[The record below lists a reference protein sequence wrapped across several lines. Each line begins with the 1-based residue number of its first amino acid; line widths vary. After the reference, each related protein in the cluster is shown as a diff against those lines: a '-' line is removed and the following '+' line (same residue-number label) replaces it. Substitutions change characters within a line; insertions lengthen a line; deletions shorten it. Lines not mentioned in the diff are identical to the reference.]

1 MWMNTI
7 QIIAAV
13 TAFIGLLAAI
23 IAGAW
28 LNQRGLERQMEA
40 FRNEI
45 TATINALRADVRADI
60 EPLKQTVEKI
70 DRQLEAIVSRL
81 ILPGKGD

>member
-1 MWMNTI
+1 MNTI

>member
-1 MWMNTI
+1 MNTV
-7 QIIAAV
+7 QIIAVA
-13 TAFIGLLAAI
+13 TAFISLLAAI

-28 LNQRGLERQMEA
+28 INQRAIEKQMDA

-45 TATINALRADVRADI
+45 KAEMNALRADVRADI
-60 EPLKQTVEKI
+60 EPLKRTIEKI
-70 DRQLEAIVSRL
+70 DRQLEAVFSRL